1 MLEYEKNKKV
11 SIMWSAI
18 TGWPKILP
26 GGVKKSKKLKFA
38 GKLDEFNSTFGFPKK
53 IFTYHYKVLRYF
65 FKFQDSIYALKKI
78 FVEKNSGKIIN
89 SYNKITIFHILVAK
103 TKSYKLKT

>member
-1 MLEYEKNKKV
+1 
-11 SIMWSAI
+11 MWSAI

-38 GKLDEFNSTFGFPKK
+38 EKLDEFNSTFGSPKK

-65 FKFQDSIYALKKI
+65 FKFQVSIYALKKI
-78 FVEKNSGKIIN
+78 FVQKKIVERSLILTTKLLFFMFFLTF
-89 SYNKITIFHILVAK
+89 SLKQIT
-103 TKSYKLKT
+103 

>member
-1 MLEYEKNKKV
+1 
-11 SIMWSAI
+11 MWSAI

-38 GKLDEFNSTFGFPKK
+38 GKLDEFNSTFGSPKK
-53 IFTYHYKVLRYF
+53 HFTYHYKVLRYF

-78 FVEKNSGKIIN
+78 FVQKK
-89 SYNKITIFHILVAK
+89 K
-103 TKSYKLKT
+103 